1 MTEIKVI
8 PGPTSPL
15 SGSNLSNEP
24 HDSQDM
30 SNQEV
35 AQGGTQEIHPEIPEE
50 RILVWRCACG
60 FEMDRFGKEYTAHI
74 KEGKEKGEKHEWKL
88 VDAETGDIVAE
99 NMRQAST
106 MGLKATRREKPPQL
120 SGSSGQKKELEEE
133 LEKYRPK
140 SPLVTK
146 FVAYTVELPTDL
158 LVLYKLFVDRCVSL
172 DKEPPTISEW
182 VTQTISQF
190 YLEHAEDFDIRG
202 MAGEFIVKNAGGQHG
217 G

>member
-1 MTEIKVI
+1 MAKLNVI
-8 PGPTSPL
+8 PGPNTSLEEDNSTTDPKDHE
-15 SGSNLSNEP
+15 NT
-24 HDSQDM
+24 
-30 SNQEV
+30 
-35 AQGGTQEIHPEIPEE
+35 TQESTQEKQPEIPEE
-50 RILVWRCACG
+50 RILVWRCSCG
-60 FEMDRFGKEYTAHI
+60 KEMDRFGKEYTAHI
-74 KEGKEKGEKHEWKL
+74 KEGREKGEEHEWKL
-88 VDAETGDIVAE
+88 VDANTGEIVAE

-106 MGLKATRREKPPQL
+106 MGLKATRRESAPKL
-120 SGSSGQKKELEEE
+120 AGGSSSKKDTDEE

-158 LVLYKLFVDRCVSL
+158 LVLYKLFVDRCIAL

-202 MAGEFIVKNAGGQHG
+202 MAGDFIIKNAGGQNVR
-217 G
+217 